1 LAQAI
6 GLRSHRSYRFD
17 NGKIPC
23 RLYLFELND
32 KNHFKAV
39 LAARQD
45 DTCKADS
52 LSANALMLYNRLQKN
67 AQKLQPWLKKT
78 GLSCFRLYDADMPE
92 YAFAI
97 DVYRQTNSGEVHVH
111 LQEYAPPKTVDE
123 LGAAR
128 RREETQ
134 LAVSAALVLPLSRV
148 HFKRRE
154 RQRGEKNQYK
164 KQIETKK
171 EEPAQDNQFKVQ
183 EGGHT
188 FLVDMQTYL
197 DTGLFLDTR
206 PVRKLLAEKAHGKRF
221 LNLFAY
227 TASAT
232 VYAAKAGA
240 ASSLS
245 IDMSAT
251 YLDWAKNNFSANGV
265 DTRKHQLLV
274 QDCLQWLEEANEEF
288 DLIYLDPPTF
298 SNSKRMQT
306 TLDIQRDQVNL
317 IGYALD
323 LLSENGEL
331 VFVTNHQRFK
341 LEEAVFIEHGWAPE
355 NITAKTIDVDFQ
367 RSQKI
372 HQCWLFRRS

>member
-1 LAQAI
+1 
-6 GLRSHRSYRFD
+6 
-17 NGKIPC
+17 
-23 RLYLFELND
+23 
-32 KNHFKAV
+32 
-39 LAARQD
+39 
-45 DTCKADS
+45 
-52 LSANALMLYNRLQKN
+52 
-67 AQKLQPWLKKT
+67 
-78 GLSCFRLYDADMPE
+78 
-92 YAFAI
+92 
-97 DVYRQTNSGEVHVH
+97 
-111 LQEYAPPKTVDE
+111 
-123 LGAAR
+123 
-128 RREETQ
+128 
-134 LAVSAALVLPLSRV
+134 
-148 HFKRRE
+148 
-154 RQRGEKNQYK
+154 
-164 KQIETKK
+164 
-171 EEPAQDNQFKVQ
+171 
-183 EGGHT
+183 
-188 FLVDMQTYL
+188 
-197 DTGLFLDTR
+197 
-206 PVRKLLAEKAHGKRF
+206 
-221 LNLFAY
+221 
-227 TASAT
+227 